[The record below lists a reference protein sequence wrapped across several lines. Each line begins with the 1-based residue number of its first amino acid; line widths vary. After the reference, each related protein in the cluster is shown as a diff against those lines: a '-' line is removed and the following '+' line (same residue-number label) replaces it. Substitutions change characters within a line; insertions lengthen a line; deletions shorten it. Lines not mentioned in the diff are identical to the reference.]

1 MTYDFINVN
10 ATKELVTSNSRM
22 LKRKYFSKVTAS
34 DLISVVKND
43 FKHSLL
49 QQLNS
54 DIDFFKK

>member
-1 MTYDFINVN
+1 
-10 ATKELVTSNSRM
+10 
-22 LKRKYFSKVTAS
+22 VTAS